1 MALYQKLSISVTLAI
16 TTLCLLPS
24 QTNAG
29 VGRVTEQTG
38 PTEIVRAR
46 QSIASAVNTT
56 VEMNDTIVTAR
67 ARAELTFEDSTKV
80 KITEQSK
87 LVIDDFVYDPRQGT
101 GKLAMKVAMGTAR
114 LASGQIAKNNPQQ
127 VAIKTPTASIAVRG
141 TDFSMTVD
149 ELGRSLIMLLPS
161 CDDKSCV
168 TGQIEVSNEAG
179 SVLMTQAYQAT
190 LVTAIDRPPSSPVIV
205 SIDQLNI
212 NNMLIV
218 SRPREIDRTE
228 SDNKRNTASALDF
241 NFLDQDF
248 LRAADLE
255 NQLDAKS
262 GLDRNYLDNDFLENV
277 LDAFNQ
283 ALFASQESLS
293 AQNQMLPGYNAG
305 TGLKWY
311 VDGDEKLH
319 LYKAGSSY
327 FEVIVHREHN
337 LILDAVQ
344 DSVPVYQRINTG
356 GTTVIRISQSN
367 Q

>member
-1 MALYQKLSISVTLAI
+1 MSVILAI
-16 TTLCLLPS
+16 TTLFLLPKL
-24 QTNAG
+24 TNAG
-29 VGRVTEQTG
+29 VGKVTEQTG
-38 PTEIVRAR
+38 PTEIVRAK
-46 QSIASAVNTT
+46 QSISSSVNTA

-67 ARAELTFEDSTKV
+67 ARAELTFDDATKV
-80 KITEQSK
+80 RITEQSK
-87 LVIDDFVYDPRQGT
+87 LIIDDFVYDPKQGT
-101 GKLAMKVAMGTAR
+101 GKLAMKVALGTAR
-114 LASGQIAKNNPQQ
+114 YASGQIAKNSPQQ
-127 VAIKTPTASIAVRG
+127 VAVKTPTASIAVRG

-161 CDDKSCV
+161 CDNKTCV
-168 TGQIEVSNEAG
+168 TGQIEVYNEAG
-179 SVLMTQAYQAT
+179 RILLTQAYQAT
-190 LVTAIDRPPSSPVIV
+190 LVSALDRPPTAPVILTL
-205 SIDQLNI
+205 DQLNI

-218 SRPREIDRTE
+218 SRPKEIDRAENENRKE
-228 SDNKRNTASALDF
+228 SANALDF

-248 LRAADLE
+248 LRAADLG
-255 NQLDAKS
+255 NQLDQQG
-262 GLDRNYLDNDFLENV
+262 GLDRNYLDNEFLENV

-283 ALFASQESLS
+283 ALFASQEALL
-293 AQNQMLPGYNAG
+293 AQNQMLPGYNPG

-327 FEVIVHREHN
+327 FEVIVHKEHN

-344 DSVPVYQRINTG
+344 DGVPVYQRINTG